1 MRTNEMVSI
10 WSMIQLD
17 TFWMGRG
24 FCMIGVATGLAE
36 LADNGAWVGLV
47 VGPE

>member
-17 TFWMGRG
+17 TFLMGRG
-24 FCMIGVATGLAE
+24 FWMIGVATGLDE
-36 LADNGAWVGLV
+36 LADDGALVGLV